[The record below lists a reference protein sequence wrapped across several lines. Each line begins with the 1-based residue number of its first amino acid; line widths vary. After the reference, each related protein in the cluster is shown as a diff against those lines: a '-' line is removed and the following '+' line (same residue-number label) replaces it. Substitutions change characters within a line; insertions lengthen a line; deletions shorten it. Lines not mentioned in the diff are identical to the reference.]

1 MRPISRRALIAGL
14 VLFAAG
20 MAAAAQWDLTV
31 NQAVHTPAHPV
42 ALFLEAFGFYPLY
55 LPALLW
61 VCTAA
66 QRTGRTAVRAALWA
80 VCAAGAAGLW
90 AYSAHELA
98 KRGIPSALPCA
109 AVWLVLAA
117 LWVWYVRA
125 LGHVSP
131 AVRARLSFAFGA
143 ATAYL
148 AAQTVVINLLKTVWA
163 RTRFDDMLAAGSFAD
178 FTPWF
183 RPFGNGGSSF
193 PSGHTAA
200 ACGVFAL
207 IFLCDALPAWNRRRT
222 AVWAG
227 CWAYVVLMAVSRM
240 VIGRHY
246 PSDTLAAMF
255 VMTLLLFAV
264 RSSRPYRRRLEE
276 LPDI

>member
-1 MRPISRRALIAGL
+1 MDATDFTPRPDRRACSVRRRDG
-14 VLFAAG
+14 G
-20 MAAAAQWDLTV
+20 AAQWDLTV
-31 NQAVHTPAHPV
+31 NQAVYTPAHPV

-66 QRTGRTAVRAALWA
+66 QRAGRTAVRAALWA

-131 AVRARLSFAFGA
+131 PSARGFRSRS
-143 ATAYL
+143 
-148 AAQTVVINLLKTVWA
+148 A
-163 RTRFDDMLAAGSFAD
+163 RQ
-178 FTPWF
+178 P
-183 RPFGNGGSSF
+183 
-193 PSGHTAA
+193 
-200 ACGVFAL
+200 L
-207 IFLCDALPAWNRRRT
+207 ISRRR
-222 AVWAG
+222 
-227 CWAYVVLMAVSRM
+227 
-240 VIGRHY
+240 
-246 PSDTLAAMF
+246 PS
-255 VMTLLLFAV
+255 
-264 RSSRPYRRRLEE
+264 SSTF
-276 LPDI
+276 